1 MYGKLIAAS
10 VAAAL
15 VHSATAHAL
24 PDNTSGNPL
33 SKLGI
38 ATPAGI
44 GNVVPDHENPKTLH
58 VFPANDKDMIGTY
71 FDTGGGPNCSSYVAM
86 KEQAYRLPSTP
97 QQIQEAID
105 NNDYV
110 SNYFQLTVG
119 IPARNTKSTN
129 DIVAK
134 YEEINNLAIANG
146 GLIERFNQLDSVW
159 TGIVLDLELAR
170 KKLDSLKDEQSAAN
184 NQCIVNSGGDFSK
197 MYECIMGVANRYT
210 PLIEAARAEV
220 TEVEARKAAIRDEYY
235 ATKGEYD
242 AFEDK
247 LTRIDNQLDFLMR
260 VYQSQLLIVNNA
272 YEVEYRSVKEAGSLI
287 AGIASAG
294 YNLWGDEAAILSNAL
309 ASAGKTDY
317 SVQQLNVFDI
327 RLNSGVTRD
336 NPNITTDD
344 NQPIFRKNVWT
355 YPANTIINFGN
366 IGDKTM
372 PFERETVG
380 DQIHFDATTWDSLG
394 SGGVDFHVTKDARCG
409 DYEANVVRNYSATH
423 EGETASWKVTRD
435 EYKPVLNSPVFS
447 TNIALSYSYYAYP
460 GKLKGECSID
470 VDRMNSYW
478 RNAGKSKSWSWFKT
492 KTKSWDHIRTTA
504 RDELGMEC
512 NLSLV
517 PESNDPEEARR
528 LAEKFETQM
537 YNDMWQMF
545 LAVYAESYDL
555 IVKDPEVTDPGQSD
569 VGATLGDGLMKVCP
583 ANMYCQFANVV
594 LRALDKIGG
603 SKAQGTTSSVSHEYG
618 KIWKRYE
625 KDSFNVYQGSASI
638 KAKVCIDSSQCN

>member
-1 MYGKLIAAS
+1 MYGKLIATS

-24 PDNTSGNPL
+24 PDTTSGNPL

-38 ATPAGI
+38 HTPAGV
-44 GNVVPDHENPKTLH
+44 GDVVQDHENPKTLH
-58 VFPANDKDMIGTY
+58 VGPANDKEIIGTY
-71 FDTGGGPNCSSYVAM
+71 FDTGGGPSCSAYVAM
-86 KEQAYRLPSTP
+86 KEQANRLPATE
-97 QQIQEAID
+97 QAIKQAID
-105 NNDYV
+105 NGDFV

-119 IPARNTKSTN
+119 IPARNTAATINIGNKS
-129 DIVAK
+129 
-134 YEEINNLAIANG
+134 EEIYNLALANG
-146 GLIERFNQLDSVW
+146 GLIDRYHVLEAQWSDIAYESELYRDELD
-159 TGIVLDLELAR
+159 T
-170 KKLDSLKDEQSAAN
+170 LKDDQAAAN

-197 MYECIMGVANRYT
+197 MYECIVGVANTYT
-210 PLIEAARAEV
+210 PLIEAARAKVKEV
-220 TEVEARKAAIRDEYY
+220 DERKDAIREDYY
-235 ATKGEYD
+235 AAKGEYK

-247 LTRIDNQLDFLMR
+247 LNRLN
-260 VYQSQLLIVNNA
+260 SQLEFAMRLYESQLMIVNNA
-272 YEVEYRSVKEAGSLI
+272 YDIEYKAVTEAGSLI

-294 YNLWGDEAAILSNAL
+294 YNLWGNEAAILSNTL
-309 ASAGKTDY
+309 RSAGQTDY

-336 NPNITTDD
+336 NPNISTDD

-355 YPANTIINFGN
+355 YPSNTIINFGN
-366 IGDKTM
+366 IGDRTM

-380 DQIHFDATTWDSLG
+380 DQIHFDTTTWDSLG
-394 SGGVDFHVTKDARCG
+394 SGGIDFHVTKDARCG
-409 DYEANVVRNYSATH
+409 DYEANVERNYTATH
-423 EGETASWKVTRD
+423 NGTTASWKVTRD
-435 EYKPVLNSPVFS
+435 EYKPVLNSPVFA

-512 NLSLV
+512 KLSLV
-517 PESNDPEEARR
+517 PQSSDPEEAAR

-545 LAVYAESYDL
+545 LAVYAESYDV
-555 IVKDPEVTDPGQSD
+555 IVKDPEITDPGQSD
-569 VGATLGDGLMKVCP
+569 VGKTIGDGLLTVCRN
-583 ANMYCQFANVV
+583 AYCQFANVV

-603 SKAQGTTSSVSHEYG
+603 SKAQGTTSHVSHEYG

-638 KAKVCIDSSQCN
+638 KAKVCVDSSQCN